1 MKNDLIVIN
10 LDDFKYI
17 GYVISN
23 DSRKISEKI
32 DFNNSNIVPILSYRL
47 YSCNVYFAGFSKCIP
62 AFIKLNINRYYNDNK
77 LSMHILKRSK
87 FIVTDCSRKYVL
99 DLINKSLINKSE
111 FNILDIYN
119 VESMNINKKIK
130 KKN

>member
-10 LDDFKYI
+10 LGDFKYI

-32 DFNNSNIVPILSYRL
+32 DFNNSNIVSILSYRL
-47 YSCNVYFAGFSKCIP
+47 YSCNVYFTGFSKGIS

-77 LSMHILKRSK
+77 LSMRILNRAKL
-87 FIVTDCSRKYVL
+87 IMTDCSSKYVL
-99 DLINKSLINKSE
+99 DLINKSLINNSE

-119 VESMNINKKIK
+119 VASISVKKKIK